1 VLYEQTTSA
10 KFSDSDTPFLLVQ
23 EQATR
28 MEKSMTIIQ
37 DSVLIF
43 LKYDIIYFMLFNLI
57 TDTKLDIF
65 DIFS

>member
-1 VLYEQTTSA
+1 
-10 KFSDSDTPFLLVQ
+10 
-23 EQATR
+23 
-28 MEKSMTIIQ
+28 MEKSMTITQ